1 MAIEEH
7 KKEYNEPKEGFG
19 ERQFDRYANAAP
31 TGTIERERKVWQKEV
46 DQSKAEEEFKE
57 YLKLRDEKAADEQ
70 ARREGK
76 NLKPDE
82 SEARRPILDHSK
94 GDVSKYLSSQHI
106 EGDYGISANL
116 RRVVMYEDVP
126 RQGLMSQIYGG
137 IPEERTLVIEGHIEA
152 DMFTIKA
159 MTLEDIVLLR
169 DLCSHELDHRI
180 NQKGNKVYG

>member
-7 KKEYNEPKEGFG
+7 KKDSDEPKEGFG
-19 ERQFDRYANAAP
+19 EKQFDRYANAAP

-82 SEARRPILDHSK
+82 SEARLASI
-94 GDVSKYLSSQHI
+94 
-106 EGDYGISANL
+106 AAA
-116 RRVVMYEDVP
+116 VVA
-126 RQGLMSQIYGG
+126 L
-137 IPEERTLVIEGHIEA
+137 
-152 DMFTIKA
+152 
-159 MTLEDIVLLR
+159 
-169 DLCSHELDHRI
+169 
-180 NQKGNKVYG
+180 N